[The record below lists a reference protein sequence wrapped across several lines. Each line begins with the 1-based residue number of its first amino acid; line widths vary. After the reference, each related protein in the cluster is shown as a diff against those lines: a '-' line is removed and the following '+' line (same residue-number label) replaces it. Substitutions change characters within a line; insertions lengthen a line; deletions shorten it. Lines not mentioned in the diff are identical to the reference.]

1 MTILFADDFRGYSDA
16 SELPYGYG
24 AHVSAAA
31 ATLVPSSGRTVLNLL
46 GGTIVKGVSPS
57 VSDLSVYMIA
67 DMSAEAGSSTN
78 ANLLRL
84 GINPPGIEAAG
95 ITDVTTG
102 YLYVSISETAATV
115 SRRAYTAAGALS
127 GARSTIATGTPPAIA
142 AGGVWRI
149 EIRVNETAA
158 TCRVTIVING
168 VVVVDQDYARAMGGN
183 LCAAGLGYAGIL
195 CNNRGASYFKARVGD
210 LALYNHDAATP
221 FPLGQL
227 VFDGLDTGVSD
238 LTVTGSQTFPL
249 TDLSALSGPVL
260 ATMGVARMEAVG
272 ITSQTVKL
280 SLVDGA
286 DAEIAANSKLVVSG
300 VTNTDLRADAGPR
313 TLAQINAMKLKI
325 EVL

>member
-1 MTILFADDFRGYSDA
+1 MAILFADDFRGYSDA

-31 ATLVPSSGRTVLNLL
+31 ATLVASSGRTVLNLL
-46 GGTIVKGVSPS
+46 GGTIVKAVSPS

-67 DMSAEAGSSTN
+67 DMSAETGSASTH
-78 ANLLRL
+78 LLRL

-168 VVVVDQDYARAMGGN
+168 VVVVDQEYARAMGAYP
-183 LCAAGLGYAGIL
+183 CAAGLGYAGIL
-195 CNNRGASYFKARVGD
+195 CNNRGASYFNARVGD

-280 SLVDGA
+280 SLLDGA
-286 DAEIAANSKLVVSG
+286 DAEIAANSKLIVSG
-300 VTNTDLRADAGPR
+300 VTNTDLRADAGHR
-313 TLAQINAMKLKI
+313 TLAQINTMKLKI

>member
-1 MTILFADDFRGYSDA
+1 MAILFADDFRGYSDA

-31 ATLVPSSGRTVLNLL
+31 ATLVASSGRTVLNLL
-46 GGTIVKGVSPS
+46 GGTIVKAVSPS

-67 DMSAEAGSSTN
+67 DMSAETGSASTH
-78 ANLLRL
+78 LLRL

-102 YLYVSISETAATV
+102 YLYVSISETAVNV

-127 GARSTIATGTPPAIA
+127 GTRSTIATGTPPAIA

-158 TCRVTIVING
+158 TCRVTIVMNG
-168 VVVVDQDYARAMGGN
+168 VAVVDQEYARAMGAN
-183 LCAAGLGYAGIL
+183 PCASGLGYAGIL

-280 SLVDGA
+280 SLLDGA
-286 DAEIAANSKLVVSG
+286 DAEIAANSKLIVSG